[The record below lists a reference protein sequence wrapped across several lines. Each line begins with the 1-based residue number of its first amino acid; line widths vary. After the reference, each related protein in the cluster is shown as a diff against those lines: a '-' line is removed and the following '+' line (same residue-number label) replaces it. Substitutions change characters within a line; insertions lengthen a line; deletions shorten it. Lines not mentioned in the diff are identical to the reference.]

1 MIKNPTLVIEFGG
14 EGKGGKSSK
23 KLRTFGRKIVR
34 GGGKKEWKKKIA
46 NRSSFSL
53 SFSSES
59 VQQPVPEGFLRR
71 QERVVKL
78 LRLNI
83 YTHTHTHTRS
93 EGLATS
99 RGDDAAVSTFRF
111 RGCIFNW
118 QSRAGSQRSTGT
130 DKISLSLTLNTSLI
144 ESRRALNRSIK
155 GITCNADYRMNSKRP
170 IPGMIISGKRFFHCV
185 QKSLKSVQR
194 TYQLVFCHKKI
205 ETFPFSSSFLR
216 FHGKIYNIN
225 ISPSRENNRFYV
237 FISALSWKL
246 AGLNLMKGL
255 DDRFSPAFRIPWS
268 CVSRRSFVSIARL
281 SLIIV
286 PRDGSIR
293 IVARG

>member
-78 LRLNI
+78 LRRLDI
-83 YTHTHTHTRS
+83 HTHAHTRS
-93 EGLATS
+93 KGLATS

-111 RGCIFNW
+111 RECIFNW

-130 DKISLSLTLNTSLI
+130 DKISLSL
-144 ESRRALNRSIK
+144 
-155 GITCNADYRMNSKRP
+155 
-170 IPGMIISGKRFFHCV
+170 
-185 QKSLKSVQR
+185 
-194 TYQLVFCHKKI
+194 
-205 ETFPFSSSFLR
+205 
-216 FHGKIYNIN
+216 
-225 ISPSRENNRFYV
+225 
-237 FISALSWKL
+237 
-246 AGLNLMKGL
+246 
-255 DDRFSPAFRIPWS
+255 
-268 CVSRRSFVSIARL
+268 VSR
-281 SLIIV
+281 
-286 PRDGSIR
+286 
-293 IVARG
+293 